1 MWIDVV
7 GFENKFQV
15 NECGEVR
22 NKLSGKVLKNSF
34 DKITGYMK
42 VNLYDS
48 RTNIK
53 CVHRLVAEAFIP
65 NLENK
70 PQIHH
75 KDGNKLNNCVENLE
89 WVTFSE
95 HGKKKLMSQKGK
107 WQTTYRENS
116 EKRRTKS
123 LNVLVSHTCKVI

>member
-7 GFENKFQV
+7 GFEDKFQV
-15 NECGEVR
+15 NEYGEVR

-34 DKITGYMK
+34 DKITGYLK
-42 VNLYDS
+42 CNLYCDS
-48 RTNIK
+48 KTNVK
-53 CVHRLVAEAFIP
+53 CVHRLIAEAFIP
-65 NLENK
+65 NPENK

-75 KDGNKLNNCVENLE
+75 KDGNKSNNCIENLE

-95 HGKKKLMSQKGK
+95 HGKKELVSQKGK

-123 LNVLVSHTCKVI
+123 LNVLVSHI